1 MDQHCIFVKRWSW
14 KICETLF
21 SNNEYA
27 YTLEALVI
35 YYETPFCLVMV
46 VLAVAVV
53 VVVAA
58 AVSDDHGYCVCHL
71 NKNKDLSF

>member
-1 MDQHCIFVKRWSW
+1 M
-14 KICETLF
+14 
-21 SNNEYA
+21 
-27 YTLEALVI
+27 I

-46 VLAVAVV
+46 VLAAVVVV

-71 NKNKDLSF
+71 NKNKDLSFLEEGLLLNSKCMAETTVM

>member
-1 MDQHCIFVKRWSW
+1 M
-14 KICETLF
+14 
-21 SNNEYA
+21 
-27 YTLEALVI
+27 I

-46 VLAVAVV
+46 VLAAVVVV

-71 NKNKDLSF
+71 DEKDLLF